1 MKILAY
7 GPEKSKGQYR
17 MKILLPILGIVAAD
31 FVLLTASMVLAVVS
45 EEMGWLA
52 TAGIICTLVLSPAAA
67 IFLGIQL
74 EKEKH
79 VYWIDEN
86 HRVFRLDSGIRFLE
100 NPDSCRSGSLSWQVR
115 EFRTWAESLDQ
126 VPRYAPQILEVT
138 RMERISGG
146 WQVTYG
152 EKHGKK
158 TKKRRIFISP
168 YWIHGQELIRALQN
182 LRIQ

>member
-1 MKILAY
+1 MKIVAY

-17 MKILLPILGIVAAD
+17 MKILLPILFITGAA
-31 FVLLTASMVLAVVS
+31 FVLLTASMFPVVIS
-45 EEMGWLA
+45 EDLGWLT
-52 TAGIICTLVLSPAAA
+52 TAGIISTLVLSLAAA
-67 IFLGIQL
+67 IFQGVQI

-86 HRVFRLDSGIRFLE
+86 RQVFRLDSGVRFLE
-100 NPDSCRSGSLSWQVR
+100 DPASCRSGSLSWQVR
-115 EFRTWAESLDQ
+115 DFRTWAESLDQ
-126 VPRYAPQILEVT
+126 VPRYAPQILEVI
-138 RMERISGG
+138 RMERVSGG

-168 YWIHGQELIRALQN
+168 YWIHGQELTKALQM
-182 LRIQ
+182 LRTR